1 MHPKLLKRRSAV
13 LSKQL
18 AQLDGDINAVCITL
32 AQRVRLAGVLCL
44 GEEKAES
51 LERQFQTSVECVIRI
66 PATSEEGRI
75 ARRALL
81 EKLSELEDFLD
92 SLSRNTS
99 PALETNSR
107 YDLDRCRQSLDLVKV
122 QKHK

>member
-18 AQLDGDINAVCITL
+18 AQLDGDIKGVCSTL
-32 AQRVRLAGVLCL
+32 ARRVRLAGALCL

-66 PATSEEGRI
+66 PAISEEGRI

-81 EKLSELEDFLD
+81 EKLAELEDFLG
-92 SLSRNTS
+92 SLSSNTS
-99 PALETNSR
+99 ATLETNSR
-107 YDLDRCRQSLDLVKV
+107 YDLERCRQSLDKVKV
-122 QKHK
+122 QNHK